1 VPPKGGIFV
10 LPVLA
15 IGVPLRNKII
25 PASLGGDMLLIN
37 NETVEKILDIK
48 GCMEALEIGYR
59 DLIQERANYRGRY
72 DFFVP
77 NDDPRLMYRWGTME
91 GASRSFETMAIRM
104 KSDMLEW
111 PEGKTVEKYCVEPGT
126 FCGIVMVFST
136 RNGEPLAIINDG
148 IIQHMRV
155 GGCAGLGAKYLSRE
169 DSSVIGIFGSG
180 GMARTYLLAFH
191 EVRKIRE
198 VRVYSPNQK
207 NRETY
212 AHEMSEMLGVKIVPV
227 AGPRDVLR
235 DADIVATCTDSIRVV
250 VSDWSWIE
258 AGMHLTCVKAN
269 EWSPEIV
276 DKADLVIKMGRPTLN
291 LDIGQIRIGAEAAVV
306 AGNAEEIKRI
316 ANPKVDIFSR
326 EFPLLT
332 DIMSGKLKG
341 RTHRNQVTFFAN
353 SGTQGLQFASTAGY
367 VVREAKR
374 RGLGQE
380 IPTSWFLQ
388 DIRD

>member
-1 VPPKGGIFV
+1 
-10 LPVLA
+10 
-15 IGVPLRNKII
+15 
-25 PASLGGDMLLIN
+25 MLLIN
-37 NETVEKILDIK
+37 NQVVEQILDMK
-48 GCMEALEIGYR
+48 GCMEALETGYR
-59 DLIQERANYRGRY
+59 DLINERANYRGRY

-77 NDDPRLMYRWGTME
+77 NDDPKLMYRWGTME

-111 PEGKTVEKYCVEPGT
+111 PEGKTVEKYCVQPGT

-148 IIQHMRV
+148 YIQHMRV
-155 GGCAGLGAKYLSRE
+155 GGCAGLGVKYLSRE
-169 DSSVIGIFGSG
+169 DAGVIGIFGSG
-180 GMARTYLLAFH
+180 GMARTYLQAFNL
-191 EVRKIRE
+191 VRSIRE
-198 VRVYSPNQK
+198 VRVYSPTAK

-212 AHEMSEMLGVKIVPV
+212 ATEMSQKLGLKIIPV
-227 AGPRDVLR
+227 ERPEEVVRG
-235 DADIVATCTDSIRVV
+235 ADIVATCTDSIQVIV
-250 VSDWSWIE
+250 NDPNWIE
-258 AGMHLTCVKAN
+258 SGMHLTCVKAN

-276 DKADLVIKMGRPTLN
+276 QASDVIIKMGRPTRH
-291 LDIGQIRIGAEAAVV
+291 LDEGQMRIGGEAAVV

-326 EFPLLT
+326 DFPLLT
-332 DIMSGKLKG
+332 DIMSGKIKG
-341 RTHRNQVTFFAN
+341 RTDRRQVTFFAN

-380 IPTSWFLQ
+380 IPTDWFLQ